1 MIRFHPRRAAVQA
14 AALLVIFLLA
24 SASVQAQTEI
34 QGQRIFFSGHSFHVF
49 MPAILADLAKKGQIK
64 DHTQI
69 DLSSIGGSR
78 VIQHWNPP
86 ATTVAKVKD
95 KDKKDLVDVEIVLP
109 AEKITVV
116 SAARFP
122 QAGEITVQ
130 TANGD
135 VVISYTG
142 KTGNTF
148 TGCKGGKGTLTSGQ
162 KVTTTTTAAR
172 EALKGGKVDVFTMA
186 PIYLPDDGIEKFVEL
201 GLKHNP
207 NMRFFVQENWLPWDF
222 YDAALVA
229 SAGPQGAFK
238 APAGKVD
245 HNAPTAESLRKMHAV
260 YFKTIDDHVAELNKK
275 YQTKAV
281 RVAPVGQ
288 AIVKLREK
296 IIAGEAPGLKEQ
308 NDLFTDPIGHAK
320 APLQALVAYCYYA
333 SIYEKS
339 PVGLPAPA
347 ILGKADEKLNRLLQE
362 IAWEAV
368 ITHPLSGV
376 KAEKR

>member
-1 MIRFHPRRAAVQA
+1 MFRFHPRRALQIS
-14 AALLVIFLLA
+14 ALLVSFLVACPALH
-24 SASVQAQTEI
+24 AQTDI
-34 QGQRIFFSGHSFHVF
+34 QGQRIFFTGHSFHVF
-49 MPAILADLAKKGQIK
+49 MPGILGDIAKKAQIK

-86 ATTVAKVKD
+86 ATTVAKFKD
-95 KDKKDLVDVEIVLP
+95 KQELADKEYVLP
-109 AEKITVV
+109 AESIALV

-122 QAGEITVQ
+122 NAGEITVQ
-130 TANGD
+130 TADGN

-142 KTGNTF
+142 RTGNVL
-148 TGCKGGKGTLTSGQ
+148 TGCKGKGTISAVRHE

-172 EALKGGKVDVFTMA
+172 EALKSGKVDVFTMA

-207 NMRFFVQENWLPWDF
+207 KMRFFVQENWLPWDS
-222 YDAALVA
+222 YDADLVA
-229 SAGPQGAFK
+229 KVGPQAAFK

-245 HNAPTAESLRKMHAV
+245 HNAPTSESLRKMHAP
-260 YFKTIDDHVAELNKK
+260 YFKAFDEYVAELNKK
-275 YQTKAV
+275 YQTNAV
-281 RVAPVGQ
+281 HVAPVGQ
-288 AIVKLREK
+288 AIIKLREK

-333 SIYEKS
+333 SIYGKS

-347 ILGKADEKLNRLLQE
+347 VLGKADEKLNRMLQE

-368 ITHPLSGV
+368 TTHPLSGV
-376 KAEKR
+376 TAAKR

>member
-1 MIRFHPRRAAVQA
+1 MIRISQRLALQVS
-14 AALLVIFLLA
+14 ALLVSFLVA
-24 SASVQAQTEI
+24 CSALHAQSEI
-34 QGQRIFFSGHSFHVF
+34 KGQRIFFSGHSFHYF
-49 MPAILADLAKKGQIK
+49 MPPILDDLAKKAQIK

-86 ATTVAKVKD
+86 TTTVAKVKD
-95 KDKKDLVDVEIVLP
+95 KDKKDLVDVEIALP

-116 SAARFP
+116 TAGRFP
-122 QAGEITVQ
+122 MAGEITVH
-130 TANGD
+130 TADGD
-135 VVISYTG
+135 VVITYTDRI
-142 KTGNTF
+142 GNTF
-148 TGCKGGKGTLTSGQ
+148 TGCKGGKGTLKSGN

-172 EALKGGKVDVFTMA
+172 EALKSGKVDVFTMA

-201 GLKHNP
+201 GLKNNP
-207 NMRFFVQENWLPWDF
+207 KMRFFVQENWLPWDF
-222 YDAALVA
+222 YDADLVA
-229 SAGPQGAFK
+229 KVGPQVAFK
-238 APAGKVD
+238 APGGKVD

-288 AIVKLREK
+288 AILKLREK
-296 IIAGEAPGLKEQ
+296 IIAGEAPGLKQQ
-308 NDLFTDPIGHAK
+308 NDLFSDPIGHAK
-320 APLQALVAYCYYA
+320 APLQALVAYCYLA
-333 SIYEKS
+333 LIYEHN

-347 ILGKADEKLNRLLQE
+347 VLGKADAKLNRMLQE

-368 ITHPLSGV
+368 TSHPLSGV
-376 KAEKR
+376 TADKR